1 MFNEKYQPI
10 LPLWFSSRGYLVK
23 NEKHDQDLKKKKTKM
38 KRIEFGK
45 ETKSSF
51 LIDYMPICQENYQ
64 EGTKS
69 LLK

>member
-1 MFNEKYQPI
+1 
-10 LPLWFSSRGYLVK
+10 
-23 NEKHDQDLKKKKTKM
+23 M

-45 ETKSSF
+45 EAKSSF